1 MPRRMK
7 HRRVR
12 HLITMTRCIT
22 GITRATIAVY
32 GKKRL
37 PLPIIYPP
45 LAVWPLSHVRRC
57 QQPLPIALL
66 QYKPTPTPTLALR
79 PR

>member
-1 MPRRMK
+1 MPRRMA

-12 HLITMTRCIT
+12 HLITMTLCTT
-22 GITRATIAVY
+22 GITRVTIAVY

-37 PLPIIYPP
+37 PPLTIYPP

-57 QQPLPIALL
+57 QRPLPSALL
-66 QYKPTPTPTLALR
+66 RYKPTPTPILALR